1 MKRLIPL
8 VLSALVLAGCAS
20 SPTVHTDAD
29 PSANFSG
36 YRTYTWLSKP
46 SDQQG
51 VPPLAAQRVVEYV
64 NAQLRAKGWTETANG
79 DVAVAAHVAT
89 QQQQSLDTMYSGPA
103 YGGWGWGPGWYGG
116 MGMTSAT
123 TRVRTYTVGTL
134 VVDLFDTKTKQAVWR
149 GTASDTVPDDPAKGD
164 ALLRAG
170 IADMFAGFPPGSA
183 PAAK

>member
-1 MKRLIPL
+1 MSRLIPI
-8 VLSALVLAGCAS
+8 ALATLLLASCAS

-36 YRTYTWLSKP
+36 YRTFTWLAKP
-46 SDQQG
+46 DQQG
-51 VPPLAAQRVVEYV
+51 VPPLASQRIVEYV
-64 NAQLRAKGWTETANG
+64 NAQLRAKGWTESASG
-79 DVAVAAHVAT
+79 DVAVVAHVAT
-89 QQQQSLDTMYSGPA
+89 QQQQSLDTMYSGPM
-103 YGGWGWGPGWYGG
+103 YGGWGWYGG
-116 MGMTSAT
+116 MGMGSAT

-134 VVDLFDTKTKQAVWR
+134 VVDLFDAGTKQAIWR

-170 IADMFAGFPPGSA
+170 IAEMFAGFPPGSA